1 MNLNG
6 LVFVITGG
14 ASGLGAGTAEMAI
27 EAGAKVA
34 LLDLPQSNGAA
45 FASRLGDRALFVP
58 LDLRDSAAVTGA
70 IDQIAAHFGAI
81 HVVVNCA
88 GVPDSARVLT
98 RDGTMFPMD
107 TFKKVVDINLVGT
120 FDTVRNA
127 MRHIRNNEPNSDGER
142 GVIINVSSIAGIEGQ
157 TGQAA
162 YASSKAGVIGMT
174 LPLARDLAP
183 MGVRVCTICP
193 GIFDTAMLASASD
206 DLKKKLIDIHV
217 FPKRLGT
224 SADFARLVRAIVEI
238 PMLNGETIRLDA
250 ATRLANQ

>member
-1 MNLNG
+1 MDLNG

-14 ASGLGAGTAEMAI
+14 ASGLGAGTAQMAI
-27 EAGAKVA
+27 DAGAKVA
-34 LLDLPQSNGAA
+34 ILDLPTSGGEA
-45 FASRLGDRALFVP
+45 FATSLGDGALFVP
-58 LDLRDSAAVTGA
+58 IDLRDSEAVSYS
-70 IDQIAAHFGAI
+70 IDQVASHFGNI

-107 TFKKVVDINLVGT
+107 TFKRVVDINLIGS
-120 FDTVRNA
+120 FDTIRNA

-157 TGQAA
+157 AGQAA
-162 YASSKAGVIGMT
+162 YAGSKAGIIGMT
-174 LPLARDLAP
+174 LPLARDLAS

-224 SADFARLVRAIVEI
+224 SDDFARLVRAIIEI